1 MSYKSRQKKLHIK
14 QKKKFVLQALK
25 IGTEKKIKCP
35 IAKMFPIESTYMW
48 WYSIL
53 YTSIKDVYIIL
64 YAFQMTQFLEAK
76 TPLSN
81 ILKQHTSSQMLA
93 EVLIVS
99 VLFRVG
105 GIDRFIKSVRF
116 RT

>member
-1 MSYKSRQKKLHIK
+1 
-14 QKKKFVLQALK
+14 
-25 IGTEKKIKCP
+25 
-35 IAKMFPIESTYMW
+35 MFPIESTYMW

-105 GIDRFIKSVRF
+105 LGGIDRFIESVRF
-116 RT
+116 

>member
-1 MSYKSRQKKLHIK
+1 MIYKSRQKKLHIK

-35 IAKMFPIESTYMW
+35 IAKMFPIESIYGIVC
-48 WYSIL
+48 YN
-53 YTSIKDVYIIL
+53 DVLYIIL

-93 EVLIVS
+93 ELLIVS
-99 VLFRVG
+99 VLFSDGPV
-105 GIDRFIKSVRF
+105 
-116 RT
+116 

>member
-1 MSYKSRQKKLHIK
+1 
-14 QKKKFVLQALK
+14 
-25 IGTEKKIKCP
+25 
-35 IAKMFPIESTYMW
+35 
-48 WYSIL
+48 
-53 YTSIKDVYIIL
+53 
-64 YAFQMTQFLEAK
+64 MTQFLEAK